1 MSNLIVRFISSII
14 ILSLTFLAFNIGGH
28 LVLIF
33 CSLIIFLLFLEV
45 NLVTLQF
52 SKKFDI
58 FIFPIFGAITPFLIK
73 EGILFLVVSL
83 IILFI
88 DIIYENR
95 KYLRMFV
102 HSYVLIS
109 LYFFLEF
116 IYEISDTLNLDKPL
130 FLLSIVIASDIG
142 GYIVGKLIGNI
153 KIAPN
158 ISPNKTIE
166 GTFGSIL
173 FTLIIWII
181 FFQGF
186 ASNFIIEIIYVVI
199 ISLCAQLGDLLVSFG
214 KRRLAIKESSYFIPG
229 HGGVFDRMDSIIGG
243 ILGYSLILYI
253 DFGLN

>member
-14 ILSLTFLAFNIGGH
+14 ILALTFLAFNIGGK

-33 CSLIIFLLFLEV
+33 CSIIIFLLFIEV
-45 NLVTLQF
+45 NLATLCF
-52 SKKFDI
+52 PKTINI
-58 FIFPIFGAITPFLIK
+58 FISPIFGAFTPFFIN
-73 EGILFLVVSL
+73 EGIFFLVISL
-83 IILFI
+83 IILLI
-88 DIIYENR
+88 DVIYENH

-109 LYFFLEF
+109 MYFFLEF
-116 IYEISDTLNLDKPL
+116 ICEISETLDLTKPL

-142 GYIVGKLIGNI
+142 GYIVGKLFGNI
-153 KIAPN
+153 KISPN

-166 GTFGSIL
+166 GTFGSIF
-173 FTLIIWII
+173 FTLMIWII

-186 ASNFIIEIIYVVI
+186 ASNFIIEIIYVVV
-199 ISLCAQLGDLLVSFG
+199 ISLCSQLGDLLVSFG
-214 KRRLAIKESSYFIPG
+214 KRRLAIKDSSYFIPG

>member
-1 MSNLIVRFISSII
+1 
-14 ILSLTFLAFNIGGH
+14 LAFNIGGH

-52 SKKFDI
+52 SKKFNI
-58 FIFPIFGAITPFLIK
+58 FISPIFGAITPFFIK

-88 DIIYENR
+88 DIIYEKR
-95 KYLRMFV
+95 KYFRMFV

-130 FLLSIVIASDIG
+130 FLLSIVIASDVG

>member
-14 ILSLTFLAFNIGGH
+14 ILSLTILAFVIGGH
-28 LVLIF
+28 LVLFF

-52 SKKFDI
+52 SKKFNI
-58 FIFPIFGAITPFLIK
+58 FIFPIFGLFTPFFAK

-130 FLLSIVIASDIG
+130 FLLSIVIASDVG

-166 GTFGSIL
+166 GTLGSIL

>member
-52 SKKFDI
+52 SKKFNI
-58 FIFPIFGAITPFLIK
+58 FILPIFGSITPFFVK

-95 KYLRMFV
+95 KYFRMFV

>member
-58 FIFPIFGAITPFLIK
+58 FIFPIFGAITPFFIK

-88 DIIYENR
+88 DIIYESR

-173 FTLIIWII
+173 FTLTIWII

>member
-52 SKKFDI
+52 SKKFNI
-58 FIFPIFGAITPFLIK
+58 FIFPIFGAITPFFIK

>member
-14 ILSLTFLAFNIGGH
+14 ILSLTILAFVIGGH

-52 SKKFDI
+52 SKKFNI
-58 FIFPIFGAITPFLIK
+58 FILPIFGSITPFFVK

-116 IYEISDTLNLDKPL
+116 IYEISDTFNLDKPL
-130 FLLSIVIASDIG
+130 FLLSMVIASDVG

-166 GTFGSIL
+166 GAFGSIL
-173 FTLIIWII
+173 FTLTIWII

-199 ISLCAQLGDLLVSFG
+199 ISLCSQLGDLLVSFG

>member
-14 ILSLTFLAFNIGGH
+14 ILALTILAFYIGGH
-28 LVLIF
+28 LVSIF
-33 CSLIIFLLFLEV
+33 CSLIVFLLFLEV
-45 NLVTLQF
+45 NLVTFQF
-52 SKKFDI
+52 SKKFNI
-58 FIFPIFGAITPFLIK
+58 FIFPILGSVTPFFVN
-73 EGILFLVVSL
+73 EGFIFLVVSL

-95 KYLRMFV
+95 KYLRIFV

-109 LYFFLEF
+109 MYFFLVL
-116 IYEISDTLNLDKPL
+116 ICEISEALNLDKPL

-142 GYIVGKLIGNI
+142 GYIIGKLFGNI
-153 KIAPN
+153 KISPN

-166 GTFGSIL
+166 GTFGSIF

-186 ASNFIIEIIYVVI
+186 ASNFMIEIIYVVI
-199 ISLCAQLGDLLVSFG
+199 ISFCAQLGDLLVSFG
-214 KRRLAIKESSYFIPG
+214 KRKLALKDSSYFIPG

-253 DFGLN
+253 DFGIN

>member
-1 MSNLIVRFISSII
+1 LSNLIVRFISSII
-14 ILSLTFLAFNIGGH
+14 ILAFTFFAFNIGGH

-58 FIFPIFGAITPFLIK
+58 FIFPIFGAITPFFIK

-166 GTFGSIL
+166 GTFGSIF
-173 FTLIIWII
+173 FTLIVWII
-181 FFQGF
+181 FFRGF

-199 ISLCAQLGDLLVSFG
+199 ISLFAQLGDLLVSFG

>member
-14 ILSLTFLAFNIGGH
+14 ILALTLLAFNIGGY

-33 CSLIIFLLFLEV
+33 CSVVVFLLFLEV
-45 NLVTLQF
+45 SLATSQF
-52 SKKFDI
+52 SKKNNI
-58 FIFPIFGAITPFLIK
+58 IIFPLCGAITPFLVK
-73 EGILFLVVSL
+73 EGIFFLVVSL
-83 IILFI
+83 VILFI
-88 DIIYENR
+88 DIIHKKHRYFR
-95 KYLRMFV
+95 ILV

-109 LYFFLEF
+109 MFLFLIF
-116 IYEISDTLNLDKPL
+116 ICEISETFNLDKPL

-142 GYIVGKLIGNI
+142 GYIVGKLFGKI
-153 KIAPN
+153 KISPN

-166 GTFGSIL
+166 GSFGSIF
-173 FTLIIWII
+173 FTLVIWII

-186 ASNFIIEIIYVVI
+186 VSNFIIEIIYVVI

-214 KRRLAIKESSYFIPG
+214 KRRLAIKDSSYLIPG

-253 DFGLN
+253 GFGFN

>member
-1 MSNLIVRFISSII
+1 
-14 ILSLTFLAFNIGGH
+14 LAFNIGGH

-58 FIFPIFGAITPFLIK
+58 LIFPIFGAITPFFIK

-83 IILFI
+83 FILFI

-186 ASNFIIEIIYVVI
+186 AYNFIIEIIYVVI

>member
-1 MSNLIVRFISSII
+1 MSNLVVRFISSII
-14 ILSLTFLAFNIGGH
+14 ILALTILAFNIGGH

-52 SKKFDI
+52 SKKFNI
-58 FIFPIFGAITPFLIK
+58 FIFPIFGAITPFFVK
-73 EGILFLVVSL
+73 EGIVFLAIIL

-95 KYLRMFV
+95 KYLRMFI

-109 LYFFLEF
+109 MYFFLEF
-116 IYEISDTLNLDKPL
+116 IYEISHTLNLAKPL

-142 GYIVGKLIGNI
+142 GYIVGKLFGNI

-166 GTFGSIL
+166 GTFGSIF

>member
-14 ILSLTFLAFNIGGH
+14 ILSLTILAFNIGDY

-52 SKKFDI
+52 SKKFNI
-58 FIFPIFGAITPFLIK
+58 FISPIFGAITPFFIK

-214 KRRLAIKESSYFIPG
+214 KRRLAIKDSSYFIPG

>member
-14 ILSLTFLAFNIGGH
+14 ILSITILAFNIGGH

-45 NLVTLQF
+45 NLVTLKF
-52 SKKFDI
+52 SKKFNI
-58 FIFPIFGAITPFLIK
+58 FIFPIFGAITPFFIK

-173 FTLIIWII
+173 FTLIIWNI

>member
-1 MSNLIVRFISSII
+1 MSNFIVRFISSFI
-14 ILSLTFLAFNIGGH
+14 ILSLTILAFNIGGH

-45 NLVTLQF
+45 NLVTLKF
-52 SKKFDI
+52 SKKFNI
-58 FIFPIFGAITPFLIK
+58 FIFPIFGAITPFFIK

-214 KRRLAIKESSYFIPG
+214 KRRLSIKDSSFFIPG